1 VSWRKYLLVPRLAA
15 TGAARRLS
23 PAQAWESYWGAVGRT
38 GPDGDV
44 LWDGAGEQELAWWS
58 ATARDHLDPAL
69 PLLDVG
75 CGNGRLSRLL
85 APAFP
90 RVLGVDLSPAAI
102 ELARR
107 ESVGDERVAFEV
119 GDVTADG
126 AGEALA
132 AELGPANVV
141 VRGVLHVLDDEHR
154 RRAARELAT
163 VLGDR
168 GRLLLLETNWPGD
181 LLGYLEHLGAD
192 HGRLPAVLARLID
205 HRLPRPDSFGPA
217 ELARTFPAP
226 GWTTLLSGP
235 VDIDPVR
242 GDGPAGR
249 RTIPGFSAVLRTS
262 GAVHEGVG
270 EAASELG
277 A

>member
-15 TGAARRLS
+15 TGAGRRLS

-44 LWDGAGEQELAWWS
+44 LWDGAGERELAWWS
-58 ATARDHLDPAL
+58 TTARAHLDPAL

-107 ESVGDERVAFEV
+107 ESAGHGRVAFEV
-119 GDVTADG
+119 ADVTADG

-141 VRGVLHVLDDEHR
+141 VRGVLHVLDREHR
-154 RRAARELAT
+154 QRAARALAA
-163 VLGDR
+163 VLGAR

-181 LLGYLEHLGAD
+181 LLGYLEHLGAE
-192 HGRLPAVLARLID
+192 HGRLPGVLARLIE
-205 HRLPRPDSFGPA
+205 HRLPRPESFGPV
-217 ELARTFPAP
+217 ELADTFPAP
-226 GWTTLLSGP
+226 GWTTLTSGP
-235 VDIDPVR
+235 VDIDPVP
-242 GDGPAGR
+242 GDEPAAGR
-249 RTIPGFSAVLRTS
+249 SIPGFSAVLRPS
-262 GAVHEGVG
+262 GAVRDGVG
-270 EAASELG
+270 GAASQPG